1 MSPLESQNANRP
13 APPDVF
19 TVLLV
24 VSTLL
29 MAVGVAWMVLVN
41 SEHSTVD
48 SKPGGP
54 ITLVDLK

>member
-1 MSPLESQNANRP
+1 MPSIDTPNANRP

-29 MAVGVAWMVLVN
+29 MAMGVAWMVLVN